1 MGRSAQRPERTRKQF
16 PVVQSKDQFQLGT
29 DLLSERVVASGL
41 VRQAGASVLRTST
54 MSTLGA
60 KTIGPF
66 STLRHRLIVLIQE
79 ATMRQYKVYEFDNRD
94 SAQVYQY
101 MEARIE
107 ALKRRI
113 EQLEAEKKARSSD
126 LHCAQIKS
134 SAA

>member
-1 MGRSAQRPERTRKQF
+1 VHCIYRHMPNVYQLVERRNYENF
-16 PVVQSKDQFQLGT
+16 DRL
-29 DLLSERVVASGL
+29 D
-41 VRQAGASVLRTST
+41 
-54 MSTLGA
+54 LGA

-66 STLRHRLIVLIQE
+66 SALRHRLIVLIQE
-79 ATMRQYKVYEFDNRD
+79 ATMRQYTTYEFDNRD

-126 LHCAQIKS
+126 LHCAQTKS